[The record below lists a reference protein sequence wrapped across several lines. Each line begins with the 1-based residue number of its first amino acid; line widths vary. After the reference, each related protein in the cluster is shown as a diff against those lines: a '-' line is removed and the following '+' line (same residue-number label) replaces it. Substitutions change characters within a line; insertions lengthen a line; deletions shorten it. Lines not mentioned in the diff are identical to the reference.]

1 MRLYLFFKGRTIQM
15 EKTHLLHAPH
25 LHAIARTLLVAAG
38 TSRHIAEDVAEILV
52 NAHLA
57 GHDSHGV
64 LRVPAYLRGID
75 AGHLDP
81 TAEPEI
87 LAETPN
93 TLQIDAHRGFGH
105 YVSRW
110 AIHKAIE
117 KAKSAVS
124 CSVSISN
131 AGHIGRLGEYAEA
144 AAQAGCI
151 GFISVGTGGKGAG
164 PTVPYGG
171 SQGTFSTNPIAI
183 GVPTGDDSPFIVDYA
198 TSVIAEGKIQVARS
212 KGIELPE
219 GCILDKNGAPSVQPA
234 DFYDG
239 GALLAFGKHKGYA
252 LAMFTCLLGGL
263 GGTFDTETGKM
274 GGIFMQAID
283 VNAFTPLGDYQQGV
297 RAFLDG
303 IKSTPP
309 ATGFDEVL
317 VPGDFEHR
325 YRTQRLVDGIEIP
338 DTIYTQLHECADRFN
353 VSIGEDAIEADDKA
367 HYGTIS

>member
-1 MRLYLFFKGRTIQM
+1 M
-15 EKTHLLHAPH
+15 EKTHLLQAPH
-25 LHAIARTLLVAAG
+25 LHAIARNIFVAAG
-38 TSRHIAEDVAEILV
+38 AARHIAEDVAEILV
-52 NAHLA
+52 NANLA

-75 AGHLDP
+75 AEHLKP
-81 TAEPEI
+81 AAEPEI
-87 LAETPN
+87 LAESPN
-93 TLQIDAHRGFGH
+93 TLRVDGQHGFGH

-110 AIHKAIE
+110 SIHRAIE

-131 AGHIGRLGEYAEA
+131 TGHIGRLGEYAETA
-144 AAQAGCI
+144 ARAGCI
-151 GFISVGTGGKGAG
+151 GLISVGMGGKGAG

-198 TSVIAEGKIQVARS
+198 TSMVAEGKIQVARS
-212 KGIELPE
+212 KGIDLPE
-219 GCILDKNGAPSVQPA
+219 GCILDKNGVPSVKPA

-263 GGTFDTETGKM
+263 AGTFDAESGKM

-283 VNAFTPLGDYQQGV
+283 VNAFTPVEEYQKGV

-309 ATGFDEVL
+309 AQGFDEVL
-317 VPGDFEHR
+317 APGDFEACFR
-325 YRTQRLVDGIEIP
+325 EQRLKDGIEIP
-338 DTIYTQLHECADRFN
+338 DTIYNQLQECAEKLGIA
-353 VSIGEDAIEADDKA
+353 IGEDTVEEDDKA
-367 HYGTIS
+367 HYGPIL